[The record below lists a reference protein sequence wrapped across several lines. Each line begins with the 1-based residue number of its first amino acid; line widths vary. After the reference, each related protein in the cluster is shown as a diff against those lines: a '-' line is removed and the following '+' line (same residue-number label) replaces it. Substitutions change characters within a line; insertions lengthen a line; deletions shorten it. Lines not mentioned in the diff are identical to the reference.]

1 MSDTFSL
8 PHPGREETATAFLPS
23 PTYQK
28 ICGAARLLAMF
39 GVLAFFALG
48 PALSALAPRAL
59 GIALP
64 ILGAF
69 TFPFFALTFRRRI
82 KPAEWLGG
90 GVVLALLVFG
100 LWQTPVQD
108 RVPSLVRAIVG
119 EGAGAFC
126 GLYTILKMERA
137 FLQRLLG
144 VVCFSVAL
152 TAGLVLVEWLFDMP
166 INRAL
171 RHFDGGVMPPLYAL
185 DRTIIQVALLLWP
198 IFGFARIKG
207 VSNWILLPGMVLV
220 EAVVLQGS
228 SQASAVALGAGL
240 LVYLLVSWQ
249 PSWSLRLGRLGL
261 TVLLILAPFLIP
273 LLNHLLGLKP
283 DLWYQA
289 SAGERLRI
297 WSLTVIEILDR
308 PWLGHGIE
316 AAREFGNW
324 GRVRGHPHNGILQ
337 VWAEFGLV
345 GILLFAAGLRGLLQR
360 VGKSPLILQPVLL
373 AGFVAWLVV
382 FCVGYSNWQSW
393 WMATAAVL
401 VMVFAAVERLCRSS
415 VSVLASGPV
424 SAPVL
429 R

>member
-1 MSDTFSL
+1 MSDRSAL
-8 PHPGREETATAFLPS
+8 PPLARGEESAATFLPS

-28 ICGAARLLAMF
+28 ICSAARLLAMF

-48 PALSALAPRAL
+48 PGLSALAPRAL

-82 KPAEWLGG
+82 KPAEWLWGG
-90 GVVLALLVFG
+90 AVLALVIFG
-100 LWQTPVQD
+100 LWQTPAQD
-108 RVPSLVRAIVG
+108 RVPSLVRAILG

-126 GLYTILKMERA
+126 GLYTILRMERA

-152 TAGLVLVEWLFDMP
+152 TAGMVLIEWLFDMP

-171 RHFDGGVMPPLYAL
+171 RQFDGGVMPPLYAL

-198 IFGFARIKG
+198 LLGLARLRG
-207 VSNWILLPGMVLV
+207 VSNLVLV
-220 EAVVLQGS
+220 PGLVLASALVLQSS
-228 SQASAVALGAGL
+228 SQAASLSLIAGL
-240 LVYLLVSWQ
+240 LVYLLALWQ
-249 PSWSLRLGRLGL
+249 PLWSLRLLRLGL
-261 TVLLILAPFLIP
+261 TVLLVTAPFLVL
-273 LLNHLLGLKP
+273 LLNQLYGLHL
-283 DLWYQA
+283 DFWNA
-289 SAGERLRI
+289 ANADTRLQV

-308 PWLGHGIE
+308 PWLGHRIE
-316 AAREFGNW
+316 AVRDFGNW

-345 GILLFAAGLRGLLQR
+345 GILLFAAGLRGLLLR

-373 AGFVAWLVV
+373 AGFVAWLAV

-393 WMATAAVL
+393 WMATAAAL
-401 VMVFAAVERLCRSS
+401 VMVFVAVERQMDISL
-415 VSVLASGPV
+415 
-424 SAPVL
+424 
-429 R
+429 